1 MSDEICDNKI
11 LSEKYPKTLFAITSI
26 IVYLLLSQAV
36 GAIVPKQ
43 ILSEY
48 LLRHTIVQFIILLAI
63 YMLSLGFKPRINNT
77 IGYKNLLLYMALGI
91 IVCVIANYPYSI
103 INKLHDKPNE
113 YIIFMKYGAFVKV
126 YFLFS
131 LVMLGPLIEEIFYRL
146 YIYNMLKE
154 EMSIAYSTVISAALY
169 MLMHGKIQIV
179 YLFIPGVVYS
189 LVYEKTR
196 TIWSSVVVHGLNNLV
211 WFSLVYYA

>member
-1 MSDEICDNKI
+1 MSDDIGNKKN
-11 LSEKYPKTLFAITSI
+11 LSERYPKTQFAIASI
-26 IVYLLLSQAV
+26 IVYLLLSQFV
-36 GAIVPKQ
+36 VAIAPEQ
-43 ILSEY
+43 ILNEY
-48 LLRHTIVQFIILLAI
+48 LSRHTIVQFILLLAI
-63 YMLSLGFKPRINNT
+63 YMLSLGFRPRINNT

-113 YIIFMKYGAFVKV
+113 YIIFMKYGTFAKA
-126 YFLFS
+126 YFIFS
-131 LVMLGPLIEEIFYRL
+131 LVILGPIIEEIFYRL
-146 YIYNMLKE
+146 YIYSMLKE

-179 YLFIPGVVYS
+179 YLFIPGVVYA
-189 LVYEKTR
+189 LVYEKTK